1 MQHSRALSG
10 FKLNYQNASSREK
23 YFNDGIAPK
32 LQKSERKRKK
42 DSASTVTP
50 TVVDKAAVTRTD
62 VDVWDFPCREATKSP
77 DGSPTIVDIRDSPCP
92 ESTKSPTVIPTIFN
106 IPKST
111 KRPYGSSTR
120 PLPDMTPLP
129 LDIDRLP
136 EILVPRNQCG
146 LDWCFD
152 FHGTEVSNTCG
163 LDSALMSVYLR
174 WKYCGLRWNIPTN
187 EPNSKELVLLD
198 VLMLIDATD
207 NDARQYWCKRM
218 LGWKIVTNVS
228 LYGEIPPVFHDHVR
242 FLFNGNRQMHETQ
255 SSFRTIEVHIH
266 VLGSASSINQGFVD
280 GYCVSEG

>member
-1 MQHSRALSG
+1 
-10 FKLNYQNASSREK
+10 
-23 YFNDGIAPK
+23 
-32 LQKSERKRKK
+32 
-42 DSASTVTP
+42 
-50 TVVDKAAVTRTD
+50 
-62 VDVWDFPCREATKSP
+62 
-77 DGSPTIVDIRDSPCP
+77 
-92 ESTKSPTVIPTIFN
+92 
-106 IPKST
+106 
-111 KRPYGSSTR
+111 
-120 PLPDMTPLP
+120 MTPLP
-129 LDIDRLP
+129 LDVDRLP

-198 VLMLIDATD
+198 VLMLIDATN
-207 NDARQYWCKRM
+207 NDARQYWCERM
-218 LGWKIVTNVS
+218 LGWKIVTNAS

-242 FLFNGNRQMHETQ
+242 FLFNGNRQMREIQ

-280 GYCVSEG
+280 GYCVSEGWQLVTPPTILEFHVSVPMREKPDGVLFVSEKLGIHIRFIHSFEH